1 MNRFHWQCLILM
13 VLLLVSAPASAFKVL
28 FVGNS
33 FTGFSASTLQRFAA
47 NNPQGEDIFHYEY
60 VGGISL
66 SEHARRPQTL
76 ALIRDGHWDYVVLQD
91 HSTQVIRHYGYF
103 VSGIK
108 ALVEEV
114 RASGAE
120 PILFQTWARLQTGN
134 YPGDQIRISQAYLEI
149 GAELDVPVARV
160 GDLWFEMYRN
170 ARSVFDRM
178 FQEDLIHPTDFG
190 TFAVAISVYR
200 VMYAGD
206 LGWSP
211 TAGVGT
217 AGDVMRASAL
227 RLNTTREAH
236 YNGANGRKVKAVI
249 PAIELLLLS

>member
-1 MNRFHWQCLILM
+1 MNRFHWQFLVLM
-13 VLLLVSAPASAFKVL
+13 GLLLTSMPASAFKVL

-33 FTGFSASTLQRFAA
+33 FTGFSATTLQRFAA
-47 NNPQGEDIFHYEY
+47 NNPQGEDTFQYEY

-91 HSTQVIRHYGYF
+91 HSTQAIRHPGYF

-108 ALVEEV
+108 DLVAEV

-134 YPGDQIRISQAYLEI
+134 YPGDQIRISQAYLDI
-149 GAELDVPVARV
+149 GAELEVSVARV

-170 ARSVFDRM
+170 SRSVFDRM

-190 TFAVAISVYR
+190 TFAVAVSVYR

-211 TAGVGT
+211 TAGVGS

-236 YNGANGRKVKAVI
+236 FNPVNGRKAKAVI

>member
-1 MNRFHWQCLILM
+1 MNRFHWQFLVLM
-13 VLLLVSAPASAFKVL
+13 GLLLASMPASAFKVL

-33 FTGFSASTLQRFAA
+33 FTGFSATTLQRFAA
-47 NNPQGEDIFHYEY
+47 NNPQGEDTFQYEY

-91 HSTQVIRHYGYF
+91 HSTQAIRHPGYF
-103 VSGIK
+103 VSGVK
-108 ALVEEV
+108 DLVAEV

-134 YPGDQIRISQAYLEI
+134 YPGDQIRISQAYLDI
-149 GAELDVPVARV
+149 GAELEVSVARV

-170 ARSVFDRM
+170 SRSVFDRM

-190 TFAVAISVYR
+190 TFAVAVSVYR
-200 VMYAGD
+200 VMYEGN

-211 TAGVGT
+211 TAGVGS

-236 YNGANGRKVKAVI
+236 FNPVNGLKGKAMI

>member
-1 MNRFHWQCLILM
+1 M
-13 VLLLVSAPASAFKVL
+13 PASAFKVL

-33 FTGFSASTLQRFAA
+33 FTGFSATTLQRFAA
-47 NNPQGEDIFHYEY
+47 SNPQGEDIFHYEY

-66 SEHARRPQTL
+66 SEHARRSQTL

-91 HSTQVIRHYGYF
+91 HSTQVIRHYGHF

-108 ALVEEV
+108 ELVTEV

-134 YPGDQIRISQAYLEI
+134 YPGDQVRISQAYLDI
-149 GAELDVPVARV
+149 GAELDVSVARV

-170 ARSVFDRM
+170 ARTVFDRL
-178 FQEDLIHPTDFG
+178 FQEDQIHPTDFG
-190 TFAVAISVYR
+190 TFAVAVSVYR
-200 VMYAGD
+200 VMYGGD
-206 LGWSP
+206 LAWSP

-217 AGDVMRASAL
+217 AGDVMRTSAL
-227 RLNTTREAH
+227 RLNVTRAAH
-236 YNGANGRKVKAVI
+236 YNTVTGRKAKAMC
-249 PAIELLLLS
+249 PAIELLLIS